1 MSSRGPRP
9 VEITL
14 SDSEREQL
22 ERWARRRKSAQG
34 LALRS
39 RIVLGCADG
48 ENNTRLA
55 QRLGVSVPTVRK
67 WRGRFA
73 SGRLDGLVDEPRP
86 GRPRTVSDERVE
98 EVIVKA
104 LESVPPD
111 GGTHWSTRQMAKVAG
126 VSQSTV
132 SRVWRAFGLAPH
144 RVEHWKL
151 SKDPLFVEK
160 VRDIVGLYLDP
171 PERALVLCVDEK
183 SQIQALDRSAPT
195 LPMLPGTPA
204 RATHDY
210 KRNGTSSLFAALDA
224 ASGKVIRS
232 LHARHRAIEF
242 KKFLQKIDREV
253 PAELDVH
260 LILDN
265 YSTHKTPAIKRW
277 LAAHPRFH
285 IHFTPTGAS
294 WLNLVERW
302 FAELT
307 ARKLKRGV
315 HLLVRALNADIDA
328 WVEHWNEDPKP
339 FVWTKTADQI
349 LEALA
354 TYCERLTDSRH

>member
-1 MSSRGPRP
+1 MTSRGPRP
-9 VEITL
+9 IEITL
-14 SDSEREQL
+14 SVAEREQL

-39 RIVLGCADG
+39 RIVLGCAGG

-55 QRLGVSVPTVRK
+55 RRLGVSVPTVRK

-73 SGRLDGLVDEPRP
+73 SDRLDGLVDEPRP

-98 EVIVKA
+98 EVVVKA

-111 GGTHWSTRQMAKVAG
+111 GGTHWSTRQMAEVAG

-132 SRVWRAFGLAPH
+132 SRVWRAFGLQPH

-160 VRDIVGLYLDP
+160 VRDIVGLYLNP
-171 PERALVLCVDEK
+171 PERALVLCVDEQ

-204 RATHDY
+204 RAPHDY
-210 KRNGTSSLFAALDA
+210 PRHGTSSLFPALDA
-224 ASGKVIRS
+224 TRGKVLRS

-242 KKFLQKIDREV
+242 KQFLQKIDRQV

-277 LAAHPRFH
+277 LATHPRFH
-285 IHFTPTGAS
+285 VHFTPTGAS

-315 HLLVRALNADIDA
+315 HVSVRALNADIDA

-339 FVWTKTADQI
+339 FVWTKTADEI

-354 TYCERLTDSRH
+354 TYCERITDSQH

>member
-1 MSSRGPRP
+1 

-14 SDSEREQL
+14 SDAEREQL

-34 LALRS
+34 LAVRS
-39 RIVLGCADG
+39 RLVLGCAEG
-48 ENNTRLA
+48 ENNTRVA
-55 QRLGVSVPTVRK
+55 RRLGVSVPTVRK

-73 SGRLDGLVDEPRP
+73 SDRLDGLVDEPRS

-98 EVIVKA
+98 EVVVKA
-104 LESVPPD
+104 LESMPPD

-132 SRVWRAFGLAPH
+132 SRVWRAFGLQPH

-183 SQIQALDRSAPT
+183 AQIQALDRSAPT

-242 KKFLQKIDREV
+242 KQFLQKIDREV

-285 IHFTPTGAS
+285 VHFTPTGAS

-307 ARKLKRGV
+307 ARKLTRGV
-315 HLLVRALNADIDA
+315 HLSVRALNADIDA
-328 WVEHWNEDPKP
+328 WVEHWNENPKP
-339 FVWTKTADQI
+339 FAWTKTADQI

-354 TYCERLTDSRH
+354 TYCQRITDSGH

>member
-14 SDSEREQL
+14 SDAERGQL

-39 RIVLGCADG
+39 RIVLGCAEG

-55 QRLGVSVPTVRK
+55 RRLGVSVPTVRK

-73 SGRLDGLVDEPRP
+73 SDRLDGLIDEPRS

-98 EVIVKA
+98 EVVVKA
-104 LESVPPD
+104 LESMPPD

-132 SRVWRAFGLAPH
+132 SRVWRAFGLQPH

-183 SQIQALDRSAPT
+183 AQIQALDRSAPT

-242 KKFLQKIDREV
+242 KQFLHKIDREV

-285 IHFTPTGAS
+285 VHFTPTGAS

-307 ARKLKRGV
+307 ARKLTRGV
-315 HLLVRALNADIDA
+315 HLSVRALNADIDA
-328 WVEHWNEDPKP
+328 WVEHWNENPKP

-354 TYCERLTDSRH
+354 TYCERITDSGH